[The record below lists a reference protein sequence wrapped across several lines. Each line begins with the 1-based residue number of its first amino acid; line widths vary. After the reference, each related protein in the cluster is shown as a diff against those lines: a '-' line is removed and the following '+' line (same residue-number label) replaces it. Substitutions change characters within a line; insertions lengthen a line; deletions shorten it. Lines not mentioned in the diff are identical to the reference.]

1 MIPTTVYVLCS
12 LTSGVCAWMLWRMY
26 RRSGMRLLMWS
37 AFSFAGW
44 ALSNALV
51 FTDFVVVPDR
61 DLSIVRSVTA
71 CSAAALLLCGL
82 IWDRQ

>member
-26 RRSGMRLLMWS
+26 RRSGSRLLMWS

-51 FTDFVVVPDR
+51 FADFVVVPDR

-71 CSAAALLLCGL
+71 CSAVALLLCGL